1 MKKQKGITL
10 IALIITIIVML
21 ILVTVTVTT
30 AINGGLFESTR
41 KASRDTQKQSVLE
54 ELNAL
59 TAEFNADLY
68 ANPDKYYYEDGEDF
82 EKIIMEQTKIRILG
96 ENNENPNSSIGESGW
111 AEEEDG
117 YYFYISFVYKG
128 TDAKWKF
135 VSKNEEGTIDYIE
148 LILNGITIQE
158 IGETPTINAEGN
170 IKEVKEGVPI
180 PKGFYYVTGTKN
192 TGVVISD
199 NQADENKADGNT
211 GNQFVWVPVKLNPKL
226 KIVIDET
233 KKVSKVTIMDLQGY
247 EEEINVNGTYLEKTV
262 NLKGNSIYEVAIEYE
277 DGTKEEKLFVARL
290 EYIRESHNI
299 YAMEYYGT
307 KNGGLEGMADKY
319 ISMNEGESFEFKI
332 DAFKKMFNEDNEV
345 KIYNTTDDTPEKQ
358 SVLKYGGYYIG
369 RYEIGADGSTKK
381 GNNLR
386 EGSISFAEAKTEAK
400 AKYNNNEFGV
410 QSTLPSGAAW
420 YGIEKWF
427 IESHTISWNDVF
439 FDSTSWGNYKQS
451 RTEQGIPKKT
461 GSREEYSKKN
471 IYDLAGNLEEW
482 TTEMDSDSKEI
493 KRGGSYEDYPTP
505 QITSYPHM
513 SSKSVDSDNEK
524 TGYRLMLYIK

>member
-21 ILVTVTVTT
+21 ILVGVTVTT

-68 ANPDKYYYEDGEDF
+68 ANPDKYYSGEENIDA
-82 EKIIMEQTKIRILG
+82 IIMKQTKIRILG
-96 ENNENPNSSIGESGW
+96 ENIENPNSSIGESGW

-158 IGETPTINAEGN
+158 IGETPTINAVGN

-211 GNQFVWVPVKLNPKL
+211 GNQFVWVPVKLNPRL
-226 KIVIDET
+226 KIVIDDT
-233 KKVSKVTIMDLQGY
+233 KNISKVTIMDLQDDEKQIDVNGKY
-247 EEEINVNGTYLEKTV
+247 LEEIIDFNDST
-262 NLKGNSIYEVAIEYE
+262 IYEIAIEYE
-277 DGTKEEKLFVARL
+277 DGTKTENLYSTDLQYKQLSENLRKLKVLA
-290 EYIRESHNI
+290 
-299 YAMEYYGT
+299 EYYG
-307 KNGGLEGMADKY
+307 GLENLADALKENNY
-319 ISMNEGESFEFKI
+319 PDQNFEFKI
-332 DAFKKMFNEDNEV
+332 DIFKEYFKNFE
-345 KIYNTTDDTPEKQ
+345 IYDTTGDTPEKN
-358 SVLKYGGYYIG
+358 SVLKYGGFYIG
-369 RYEIGADGSTKK
+369 RYEIGENGTTKK
-381 GNNLR
+381 DNSPKRN
-386 EGSISFAEAKTEAK
+386 ISFTAAKSEAEE
-400 AKYNNNEFGV
+400 KYNNNEFGV
-410 QSTLPSGAAW
+410 KSSLPSGSAW
-420 YGIEKWF
+420 NSTAKW
-427 IESHTISWNDVF
+427 IVNSKAESWDSVF
-439 FDSTSWGNYKQS
+439 NDSTSWGNYKPS
-451 RTEQGIPKKT
+451 AIGQGTLKST
-461 GSREEYSKKN
+461 GSSDSYSKN
-471 IYDLAGNLEEW
+471 HIYDLAGNLQEW
-482 TTEMDSDSKEI
+482 TLETAN
-493 KRGGSYEDYPTP
+493 T
-505 QITSYPHM
+505 
-513 SSKSVDSDNEK
+513 NEK
-524 TGYRLMLYIK
+524 ICRGSNYDIGGRPCMVSGDSTAVTATENETGYRLMLYIKG